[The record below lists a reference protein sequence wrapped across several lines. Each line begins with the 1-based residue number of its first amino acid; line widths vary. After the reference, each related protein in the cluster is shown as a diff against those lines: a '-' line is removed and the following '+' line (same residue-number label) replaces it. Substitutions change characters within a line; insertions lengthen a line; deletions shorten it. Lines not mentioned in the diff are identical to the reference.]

1 MQHMNIRLYF
11 RRAAV
16 LTAAACFTPAAGW
29 SAPATGPENAVR
41 VDGFREAPADSIPS
55 HPGWR
60 LEAKKAEP
68 KKPAAKAPDPG
79 SKSSDAKKTDDD
91 KSDAKKP
98 GKPAQVGT
106 YGEWGVFVAQGGK
119 DKTCYALATP
129 KDRSPAK
136 LKRDPAYVFISNRP
150 GESVRSEV
158 SVIMG
163 FAVKPGADVKTDVGG
178 TAFDFVPKGSNAWIK
193 NTAEE
198 SQFIDALK
206 KGAKLIVKAPSA
218 KGNVTT
224 DSYSLSG
231 LSQALERVQ
240 KECP

>member
-1 MQHMNIRLYF
+1 MNIRLDLA
-11 RRAAV
+11 RVAAV
-16 LTAAACFTPAAGW
+16 MTAAACFAPAAGW
-29 SAPATGPENAVR
+29 ATSGAGPDNAALAN
-41 VDGFREAPADSIPS
+41 GSREAPPESRPA
-55 HPGWR
+55 HPDWR
-60 LEAKKAEP
+60 LEARK
-68 KKPAAKAPDPG
+68 AAKAPD
-79 SKSSDAKKTDDD
+79 SKTSDSKASAGKKTDEKTSSD

-98 GKPAQVGT
+98 GKPTQVGT
-106 YGEWGVFVAQGGK
+106 YGDWGVFVAQGAK

-129 KDRSPAK
+129 KDRAPAK

-178 TAFDFVPKGSNAWIK
+178 AAFDFVPKGSNAWIK

-206 KGAKLIVKAPSA
+206 KGSKLIVKAPSA

>member
-1 MQHMNIRLYF
+1 MNLRLYLTPA
-11 RRAAV
+11 AAV
-16 LTAAACFTPAAGW
+16 LTSAACL
-29 SAPATGPENAVR
+29 APATGWATSSPGPENAALAN
-41 VDGFREAPADSIPS
+41 GWREAPAETRPS
-55 HPGWR
+55 HPDWR
-60 LEAKKAEP
+60 LEAKKADSR
-68 KKPAAKAPDPG
+68 KGTAKAPDA
-79 SKSSDAKKTDDD
+79 KSSDKNSSE
-91 KSDAKKP
+91 KSSGDAKKP
-98 GKPAQVGT
+98 GKPSQVGT
-106 YGEWGVFVAQGGK
+106 YGDWGVFVAQGGK
-119 DKTCYALATP
+119 EKTCYALATP
-129 KDRSPAK
+129 KERAPAK

-163 FAVKPGADVKTDVGG
+163 FAVKPGADVKTDIGG
-178 TAFDFVPKGSNAWIK
+178 AAFDFVPKGSNAWIK

-198 SQFIDALK
+198 GQFVDALK
-206 KGAKLIVKAPSA
+206 KGSKLIVKAPSA